1 MKRHLVTGGGVG
13 FVLSVYPPLIIFTA
27 LRVKI
32 IFHPGCYCVNRNH
45 LKRHVGY
52 VTVHAY
58 FLQLMNNTSL
68 GFSPLNGGRTTTK
81 RSRNIESSIAEVVSL
96 MSANVI

>member
-1 MKRHLVTGGGVG
+1 MVTGGGVG

-27 LRVKI
+27 PRVKI
-32 IFHPGCYCVNRNH
+32 IFHSTRYCVNRNH
-45 LKRHVGY
+45 LKRYVGY
-52 VTVHAY
+52 VTVHTY

-81 RSRNIESSIAEVVSL
+81 RSRDIESSIAEEVSL
-96 MSANVI
+96 MSANAI